1 MEVGEEEQYDIY
13 IYLTG
18 PDHEQAGQL
27 SVPCPN
33 PNLTI

>member
-1 MEVGEEEQYDIY
+1 MEVGEEKQYD